1 MVVLE
6 YHIFNIQQ
14 IGGSNVYT
22 SANGGTHTGDWNYN
36 LQFRAVDAVGN
47 AGAWTGAYNVKIDK
61 TPPSMTSVTGTFGS
75 WVRSLTIG
83 IAGSDN
89 LSGVSSYQYS
99 TGGAWVGCST
109 SVGCGAGDYWI
120 YFRCFDAAGNVSAQ
134 VGPYSVY
141 VDNIA
146 PVLSTLK
153 INKKNSSTREVDFE
167 IAFTDSGG
175 SGLKGVATLDYFI
188 SFNSSK
194 AKIKSNAPFSNNWT
208 SALGAWKGMTELSKT
223 TWNSVK
229 YWRCLCGV
237 LR

>member
-99 TGGAWVGCST
+99 TGAGWISCINPLPCSDGYYGAW
-109 SVGCGAGDYWI
+109 
-120 YFRCFDAAGNVSAQ
+120 FRCIDAAGNVSAQ
-134 VGPYSVY
+134 TSMYQVM
-141 VDNIA
+141 VDSK
-146 PVLSTLK
+146 PPTLSNLRIK
-153 INKKNSSTREVDFE
+153 KKNSKSREVNFAFDFS
-167 IAFTDSGG
+167 DSG
-175 SGLKGVATLDYFI
+175 SGVRGDCVCDYFI
-188 SFNSSK
+188 SFNSYG
-194 AKIKSNAPFSNNWT
+194 AKIKSNAPNGWT
-208 SALGAWKGMTELSKT
+208 VNCGPYWDGYAILSKT
-223 TWNSVK
+223 TWDSVK
-229 YWRCLCGV
+229 TWRGLCGL